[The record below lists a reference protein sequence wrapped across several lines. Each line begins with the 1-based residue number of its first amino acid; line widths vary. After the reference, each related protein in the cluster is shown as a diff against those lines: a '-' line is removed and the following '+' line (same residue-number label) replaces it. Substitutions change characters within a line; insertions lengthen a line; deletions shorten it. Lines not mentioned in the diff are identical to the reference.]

1 MLVCAAAESLYP
13 IRHPE
18 HPSVASV
25 LRARTAAAAKPL
37 APCVLL
43 VHSAAVGRSRA
54 LLARLARSKET
65 PDNRAAS
72 PAHTEH
78 TVIGG
83 SRRVLS
89 CQMTILN

>member
-1 MLVCAAAESLYP
+1 MIVIIWRMLVCAAAEYRLL
-13 IRHPE
+13 IFFA
-18 HPSVASV
+18 VTV
-25 LRARTAAAAKPL
+25 LRARTAAAAKAL

-72 PAHTEH
+72 PA
-78 TVIGG
+78 
-83 SRRVLS
+83 
-89 CQMTILN
+89 